1 MGAELWDEAILPAL
15 VVLLGAPMGSF
26 AALLADRL
34 PRGEPVLLARSR
46 CAGCT
51 RALRWWELV
60 PLISFLALRGRCTR
74 CGAAIPP
81 RLLQAELAG
90 LALGALAA
98 WAGAGLI
105 GALALWC
112 LLALTL
118 ADLGSFRLPN
128 PLTLVLFLLA
138 LSAAAFPPG
147 AAVGD
152 WPDMGALWQAMLGAG
167 VGAGIFLFI
176 SLAYKAIRGRL
187 GMGAG
192 DIRLMAGI
200 GALILP
206 VAGWVGLGLVTLIA
220 GLTGIALGVLR
231 ALRRGRSLTARM
243 RVPFGACLAM
253 AAIAVYLSGL
263 AWVRA

>member
-1 MGAELWDEAILPAL
+1 MAAEPWFDPVLPVL
-15 VVLLGAPMGSF
+15 LVLLGAPMGSF
-26 AALLADRL
+26 AALLAQRL
-34 PRGEPVLLARSR
+34 PRGAPVLITRSR
-46 CAGCT
+46 CDACGQ
-51 RALRWWELV
+51 ALRWWELL
-60 PLISFLALRGRCTR
+60 PLLSFLALRGRCAR

-118 ADLGSFRLPN
+118 SDLGSFRLPN
-128 PLTLVLFLLA
+128 PLTFALLLLA
-138 LSAAAFPPG
+138 LAVAAWPPG
-147 AAVGD
+147 KGLSPELESLSHAAL
-152 WPDMGALWQAMLGAG
+152 GAALGAG
-167 VGAGIFLFI
+167 VFLAI
-176 SLAYKAIRGRL
+176 SIAYKALRGRP
-187 GMGAG
+187 GMGEG

-206 VAGWVGLGLVTLIA
+206 AAGWQGLFMVTLIA
-220 GLTGIALGVLR
+220 GLSGIALGLLR
-231 ALRRGRSLTARM
+231 ALRRGRSLRARM

-253 AAIAVYLSGL
+253 AASAVYLAAL
-263 AWVRA
+263 VLPRL